1 MIITKSFLFIALLF
15 LATTGSMAQGVLQGS
30 QIHGDFQTDFQYYQQ
45 DSLIGAPDVPEKL
58 LSNGYLNLLF
68 TSGNFSAGVRYE
80 NYQNVMQGFDPRYKG
95 SGIPYRFAEYRH
107 RDFEITAGNF
117 YEQFGTGL
125 LFRSYEERS
134 LGIDNSVDG
143 IRLKYKP
150 YRGIYLK
157 GLIGQQRY
165 FFDKGDGI
173 VRGADAEINLNE
185 LLKKLSESKFR
196 ISFGGSLVSKYQEDR
211 DPIYKLPENVGGMA
225 GRINIGI
232 KGWQFSSEY
241 AHKVNDPSTVN
252 NFIYKNGEALFASL
266 GYSKPR
272 FGIVVNAKRID
283 NMNFR
288 SDRAATGNSLTMN
301 FLPALTKT
309 HAYTL
314 AAFYPYA
321 TQPNGE
327 MAVQGQINYK
337 IKKDSKLGG
346 HYGTDIAI
354 HYSRAVSIERQQI
367 DDTTMIMERGTL
379 GYTSDFF
386 AIGDEVYFEDFD
398 IEVSHKFSKKFKG
411 IFTYAYLTYN
421 SDVIEGHTDGTFY
434 AHVGVADM
442 TYKITPTKALRIE
455 LQHLMTEQDEGNWAM
470 LLAEYSIA
478 PKWFF
483 AIGDNYNY
491 GNSDSDKKLHYY
503 TAGFGYNFNNSRVAI
518 TYGKQR
524 EGIICVGGVCRNVP
538 ASNGLLVTITS
549 SF

>member
-1 MIITKSFLFIALLF
+1 MLSSLYVC
-15 LATTGSMAQGVLQGS
+15 SMAQGVLQGS

-68 TSGNFSAGVRYE
+68 TNGNFSAGVRYE
-80 NYQNVMQGFDPRYKG
+80 NYQNAMQGFDPRYKG

-107 RDFEITAGNF
+107 QDFEITVGNF

-143 IRLKYKP
+143 IRMRYKP
-150 YRGIYLK
+150 GKGIYLK
-157 GLIGQQRY
+157 GLIGQQRN

-173 VRGADAEINLNE
+173 VRGADAEVNLNE
-185 LLKKLSESKFR
+185 LVSKMGESKLR
-196 ISFGGSLVSKYQEDR
+196 VSFGGSMVSKYQEDR
-211 DPIYKLPENVGGMA
+211 DPIYKLPENVAGMA
-225 GRINIGI
+225 ARLNLGY
-232 KGWQFSSEY
+232 KGWLFSSEF
-241 AHKVNDPSTVN
+241 AHKINDPSTVN
-252 NFIYKNGEALFASL
+252 NFIYKNGEALFLSL

-272 FGIVVNAKRID
+272 FGFILNAKRID

-301 FLPALTKT
+301 FLPALSKT
-309 HAYTL
+309 HTYTL

-327 MAVQGQINYK
+327 MALQGQINYK

-346 HYGTDIAI
+346 HYGTDIAL
-354 HYSRAVSIERQQI
+354 HYSRAMSIDMQAI
-367 DDTTMIMERGTL
+367 DDTTLVMQRGTL

-386 AIGDEVYFEDFD
+386 AIGDDVYFEDFD
-398 IEVSHKFSKKFKG
+398 IEISHKFSKKFKG

-434 AHVGVADM
+434 AHVGVADL

-455 LQHLMTEQDEGNWAM
+455 IQHLLTAQDEGNWGM

-483 AIGDNYNY
+483 ALGDNFNY
-491 GNSDSDKKLHYY
+491 GNPDSDKQLHYY
-503 TAGFGYNFNNSRVAI
+503 TAGFGYNFNNSRVAV
-518 TYGKQR
+518 TYGRQR

-538 ASNGLLVTITS
+538 ASNGLLVSVTS